1 MGRGTKNNHCSLTLF
16 LKLTLLKEGRGTW
29 GERRRTITAHSPCF
43 SNSHYFRSDEERD
56 RDRGKKMRGAR
67 DREHG
72 TKKYC
77 SLFTVHCLLFT
88 IRYSLLAIRYSDLS
102 LRPVQGK

>member
-77 SLFTVHCLLFT
+77 SLFTVYCLLFAVG
-88 IRYSLLAIRYSDLS
+88 YSL
-102 LRPVQGK
+102 Q